1 MQLFD
6 AKYSGILKN
15 EDANMNRY
23 FRKHAKGMLNVEKH
37 SLLGEMLLGEAKYQR
52 DELLATFEARRT
64 K

>member
-15 EDANMNRY
+15 EDANMNRH
-23 FRKHAKGMLNVEKH
+23 FRKHAMLNVEKH

>member
-15 EDANMNRY
+15 EDANMNISGNT
-23 FRKHAKGMLNVEKH
+23 KGMLNVEKH